1 MRNRRGQQMRC
12 GVLAVLCA
20 VSLAAASL
28 PERTDA
34 AAGGLILP
42 LAQAAPAPKPG
53 APITPSNTTAPGRMY
68 IVEGIVV
75 VLLFAGAVFAVCRA
89 SQRT

>member
-1 MRNRRGQQMRC
+1 MRHLLGRRIRG
-12 GVLAVLCA
+12 GVLAATFLTA
-20 VSLAAASL
+20 VAADVPSVY
-28 PERTDA
+28 
-34 AAGGLILP
+34 AGGWLVP
-42 LAQAAPAPKPG
+42 LAQAAPAPKAG
-53 APITPSNTTAPGRMY
+53 APIPPSNVTAPGRMY

>member
-1 MRNRRGQQMRC
+1 MRHLLGRRIRC
-12 GVLAVLCA
+12 GILAVFCLGA
-20 VSLAAASL
+20 VAANAPSVS
-28 PERTDA
+28 
-34 AAGGLILP
+34 AGGLLVP
-42 LAQAAPAPKPG
+42 LAQAAPAPKAG

-75 VLLFAGAVFAVCRA
+75 VLLFAGAVFAVCRS